1 MGLIAVAWALGV
13 LVVAAGG
20 GGRPVPAPA
29 VVAESG
35 CRGPVATQ

>member
-13 LVVAAGG
+13 LVVAG